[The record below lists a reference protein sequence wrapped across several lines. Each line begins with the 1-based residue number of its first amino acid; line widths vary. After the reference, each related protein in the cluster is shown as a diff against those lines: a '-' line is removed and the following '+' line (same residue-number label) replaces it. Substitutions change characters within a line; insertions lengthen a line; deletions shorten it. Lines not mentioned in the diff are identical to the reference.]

1 MCRLYDAASSFT
13 YLAVEFE
20 VTELDEVEE
29 LDPLAR
35 LFEFARRARDLANE
49 QQVITSSSSRFPD
62 FGNVRKLQT
71 RLIDTNYII
80 MLIF

>member
-1 MCRLYDAASSFT
+1 MCRLYDAASSFA

-49 QQVITSSSSRFPD
+49 QQVTTHSSYRLQY
-62 FGNVRKLQT
+62 FGNVLHLN
-71 RLIDTNYII
+71 LIV
-80 MLIF
+80 